1 MNLIEYQLDKMY
13 KTISFGNDCAKKIA
27 IKNWIKTNLIKC
39 KGFKNKNRP
48 CKSDLEYTENIG
60 YLSQAD
66 FIICLIEEG
75 YTIKNAINYEINCVK
90 K

>member
-48 CKSDLEYTENIG
+48 FLYV
-60 YLSQAD
+60 
-66 FIICLIEEG
+66 
-75 YTIKNAINYEINCVK
+75 YTINVTKS
-90 K
+90 